1 MTSTLIVIGLITCL
15 KVSDK
20 TLFVFSERDLVLLG
34 GKFTL
39 DGQQVMVT
47 VKMACI
53 LDSKIDSNG
62 QHLEW
67 DPATIPSTK
76 PFMHICTTFV
86 PLHVRKVFHTHSV
99 HFEIGYSKSS
109 KWFESIKD
117 KWNKYTNFYIGE
129 FLEAVYLSSEKNT
142 ETTYAQV
149 DVKIIDFDVK
159 SSQQNTSTFSPQSTS
174 MKSILT
180 SNINNN
186 LVITI
191 DDHKNDDPPKDS
203 VNCSDNE
210 STMQLPK
217 CTRSKKQLS
226 ENQIKMMII
235 IKKKNQMINENSLI
249 RS

>member
-1 MTSTLIVIGLITCL
+1 MTSTLIVIGLITYL

-20 TLFVFSERDLVLLG
+20 TLFA
-34 GKFTL
+34 
-39 DGQQVMVT
+39 

-53 LDSKIDSNG
+53 LDPKIDSNG

-76 PFMHICTTFV
+76 PFMHIY
-86 PLHVRKVFHTHSV
+86 THSV

-174 MKSILT
+174 MKSVNNTFTKRRFQIL
-180 SNINNN
+180 N
-186 LVITI
+186 
-191 DDHKNDDPPKDS
+191 P
-203 VNCSDNE
+203 
-210 STMQLPK
+210 
-217 CTRSKKQLS
+217 
-226 ENQIKMMII
+226 
-235 IKKKNQMINENSLI
+235 
-249 RS
+249 

>member
-39 DGQQVMVT
+39 DGQQVM
-47 VKMACI
+47 MACI
-53 LDSKIDSNG
+53 LDPKIDSNG

-86 PLHVRKVFHTHSV
+86 PLHMTSFEDMNFVKTRSSIFSSFHKDTHSV

-203 VNCSDNE
+203 VNYDNH
-210 STMQLPK
+210 
-217 CTRSKKQLS
+217 
-226 ENQIKMMII
+226 NQEEKPND
-235 IKKKNQMINENSLI
+235 K
-249 RS
+249 

>member
-20 TLFVFSERDLVLLG
+20 TLFGEAIYRE
-34 GKFTL
+34 
-39 DGQQVMVT
+39 
-47 VKMACI
+47 
-53 LDSKIDSNG
+53 KISSQNYTFG
-62 QHLEW
+62 IKQHLEW
-67 DPATIPSTK
+67 DLATIPSTK
-76 PFMHICTTFV
+76 PFMHICTTPYDSLTSFEDMNFV
-86 PLHVRKVFHTHSV
+86 KTRSSIFSSFHKDTHSV

-129 FLEAVYLSSEKNT
+129 FLEAKISNSQSLTSSP
-142 ETTYAQV
+142 
-149 DVKIIDFDVK
+149 VK
-159 SSQQNTSTFSPQSTS
+159 SSTSKYKDSFVLS
-174 MKSILT
+174 T

-186 LVITI
+186 SVITI
-191 DDHKNDDPPKDS
+191 DDHENNDPPEDS

-226 ENQIKMMII
+226 EN
-235 IKKKNQMINENSLI
+235 
-249 RS
+249 

>member
-53 LDSKIDSNG
+53 LDPKIDSNG

-76 PFMHICTTFV
+76 PFMHIY
-86 PLHVRKVFHTHSV
+86 THSV

-226 ENQIKMMII
+226 ENQIKIMII

>member
-15 KVSDK
+15 KNEYNE
-20 TLFVFSERDLVLLG
+20 VFSERDLILLG

-53 LDSKIDSNG
+53 LDPKIDSNG

-86 PLHVRKVFHTHSV
+86 PLHMTSFEDMNFVKTRSSIFSSFHKDTHSV

-174 MKSILT
+174 MKSVNNTFTKRRFQIL
-180 SNINNN
+180 N
-186 LVITI
+186 
-191 DDHKNDDPPKDS
+191 P
-203 VNCSDNE
+203 
-210 STMQLPK
+210 
-217 CTRSKKQLS
+217 
-226 ENQIKMMII
+226 
-235 IKKKNQMINENSLI
+235 
-249 RS
+249 

>member
-1 MTSTLIVIGLITCL
+1 MFKQLA
-15 KVSDK
+15 
-20 TLFVFSERDLVLLG
+20 
-34 GKFTL
+34 
-39 DGQQVMVT
+39 

-53 LDSKIDSNG
+53 LDPKIDSNG

-86 PLHVRKVFHTHSV
+86 PLHMTSFEDMNFVKTRSSIFSSFHKDTHSV

-174 MKSILT
+174 MKSVNNTFTKRRFQIL
-180 SNINNN
+180 N
-186 LVITI
+186 
-191 DDHKNDDPPKDS
+191 P
-203 VNCSDNE
+203 
-210 STMQLPK
+210 
-217 CTRSKKQLS
+217 
-226 ENQIKMMII
+226 
-235 IKKKNQMINENSLI
+235 
-249 RS
+249 